1 MKAKYMNVFN
11 IHVMLDIAVITK
23 AYFTLL
29 FLSLNNLPYADN
41 YCRAEQI
48 SSFLIVGI
56 ACLL

>member
-11 IHVMLDIAVITK
+11 IHVMLDITK